1 MATRTE
7 EVAPTSFR
15 LSNSRARPGRR
26 IVHVMRGRER
36 LATMYLTDTGLRI
49 ASSRLL
55 PRPRYSKKE
64 PNAVEIELASSSP
77 ES

>member
-7 EVAPTSFR
+7 EVAPSFR

-26 IVHVMRGRER
+26 IIHVMRGRER

-49 ASSRLL
+49 ASPNPLAK
-55 PRPRYSKKE
+55 PRYSKKE
-64 PNAVEIELASSSP
+64 PNAVEIDLGQ
-77 ES
+77 